1 MTEYDP
7 EIVMTESDPEK
18 VPMMECDPEIVP
30 VTECDPEIVPMTEC
44 DPEIFHIVCYVKM
57 WSRNIPDDEVYDP

>member
-7 EIVMTESDPEK
+7 KI
-18 VPMMECDPEIVP
+18 VPMM
-30 VTECDPEIVPMTEC
+30 ECDPEIVPMTEC

-57 WSRNIPDDEVYDP
+57 WSRNIPDDDVYDP